1 MEITLETYLGIIM
14 VALGIGALGFVSK
27 AHKKFPEGSELEII
41 TKKLIPVLTFLMCF
55 SVWHVTREIFGL
67 KKIYGEIIEYPEYL
81 FISLTYIMLFKIA
94 HRLFSMAKELG
105 LTK

>member
-14 VALGIGALGFVSK
+14 VALGIGALGFVFK

-81 FISLTYIMLFKIA
+81 FISLTYIMLFRIA

>member
-1 MEITLETYLGIIM
+1 MEITLETYFGIVM
-14 VALGIGALGFVSK
+14 VAFGIWALVFVSK

-41 TKKLIPVLTFLMCF
+41 TKKLVPVLTFLMCF
-55 SVWHVTREIFGL
+55 SVWHVTREVFSL

-81 FISLTYIMLFKIA
+81 FISLTYILLFRIA
-94 HRLFSMAKELG
+94 RRLYVMAKELG

>member
-1 MEITLETYLGIIM
+1 MEITLETYLGIVM
-14 VALGIGALGFVSK
+14 VALGIWAIGFVAK

-41 TKKLIPVLTFLMCF
+41 TRKLIPVLTSLMCF
-55 SVWHVTREIFGL
+55 SVWHVTREVFGL
-67 KKIYGEIIEYPEYL
+67 KKIYGEVIEYPEYL

-94 HRLFSMAKELG
+94 RRLYVMAKELG